1 MDHKKPVLQV
11 CWKLIALATVLSAVG
26 CASNNVGTNTVM
38 LSANELNQY
47 EANCRYKSAQLEFLQ
62 RQVPS
67 QQELYNNRLA
77 IVSSFGAAGSD
88 RVMMDQGWNKAI
100 AIRKME
106 YLKTWCQ

>member
-47 EANCRYKSAQLEFLQ
+47 EANCRDKSAQLEFLQ